1 MTVRRLQ
8 DLNARQILLMLTG
21 IVITG
26 CFIRGIMSFREGR
39 IGLGISLLFVALL
52 LSLFFRKKIAIL
64 YIGLLFLLVN
74 TSMTAVLERSQESL
88 VASIVLGAAVVALV
102 RWDVRHRSGSEL

>member
-1 MTVRRLQ
+1 
-8 DLNARQILLMLTG
+8 
-21 IVITG
+21 
-26 CFIRGIMSFREGR
+26 MSLWEGR
-39 IGLGISLLFVALL
+39 IRLGILLLFVAFA

-74 TSMTAVLERSQESL
+74 TSIAAVLERSSESL
-88 VASIVLGAAVVALV
+88 VASIVIGAAVVALV